1 MANTPIPGFQPARVR
16 SGSPITFRRCLV
28 LTNNTTAIFKGD
40 AVKVTAAGD
49 YVVATSVN
57 TAISSVM
64 YGGAVYTDTSSI
76 RREAQFLPAATLYT
90 STVIDPDNASYIYVV
105 DDELDT
111 EFRASGTTVIAQTN
125 LFNTFAMLLGA
136 GSTTTGLSGHSI
148 DNSTSVTTNTFP
160 WRLVDFVRGSAD
172 TDPQLASAACYFR
185 INRSASEPALGD
197 GTGT

>member
-1 MANTPIPGFQPARVR
+1 MANPVIPGFVPTRMKGGDA
-16 SGSPITFRRCLV
+16 ITYRRCLV

-40 AVKVTAAGD
+40 AVKITSAGD
-49 YVVATSVN
+49 YVVATATN

-64 YGGAVYTDTSSI
+64 FGGAVYTDAQSI
-76 RREAQFLPAATLYT
+76 RREAKYLPAATLYT

-105 DDELDT
+105 DDELET
-111 EFRASGTTVIAQTN
+111 EFVASGTTVLAQTN
-125 LFNTFAMLLGA
+125 LFNTFAMVLGA

-172 TDPQLASAACYFR
+172 TDPQLASAQCYYR